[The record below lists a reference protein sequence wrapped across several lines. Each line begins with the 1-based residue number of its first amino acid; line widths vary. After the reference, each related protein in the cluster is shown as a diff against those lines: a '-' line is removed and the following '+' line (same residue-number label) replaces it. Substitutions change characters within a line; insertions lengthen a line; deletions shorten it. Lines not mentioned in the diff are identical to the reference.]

1 MKSCAVLS
9 LACLALASCAVNTS
23 PSGFLDDYDQLQP
36 GKNALGARLAYVNPE
51 TDFSK
56 YDKLIIDPI
65 TFYVP
70 TDSVITEDDKLR
82 LGTTLHDILNEEL
95 SKDYEIVTDPG
106 PSTMRFRCA
115 LTELVPATRTGNVV
129 SSVVPAGRVLS
140 EAQYW
145 TTGTTNFS
153 ARGTGEAEVV
163 DSESGDRLAALSD
176 TRWARPAA
184 TTSATRWGQIE
195 GAMRQSAKAT
205 RKGLAA
211 LRER

>member
-1 MKSCAVLS
+1 MKSYAVLS

-23 PSGFLDDYDQLQP
+23 PSGFLDDFDQLQP

-51 TDFSK
+51 TDFST

-65 TFYVP
+65 TFFLP
-70 TDSVITEDDKLR
+70 EDSVITEDDMLH
-82 LGTTLHDILNEEL
+82 LGTAMYDILNEEL
-95 SKDYEIVTDPG
+95 SKDYEIVTEPG
-106 PSTMRFRCA
+106 PTTMRFRCA
-115 LTELVPATRTGNVV
+115 LTELVPAIRTGNVV
-129 SSVVPAGRVLS
+129 ASVVPVGRVLS

-153 ARGTGEAEVV
+153 ARGTGEMEVV
-163 DSESGDRLAALSD
+163 DSVSGDRLAALSD

-195 GAMRQSAKAT
+195 GAMQRAARDT
-205 RKGLAA
+205 RKGFAE
-211 LRER
+211 LREQ